1 MQYEPQLTL
10 PEPDSDSAAHSAR
23 VAAHIGTRIDA
34 AGGSV
39 SFAEFMHEAL
49 YAAGLGYY
57 AAGTK
62 KFGADGDFVTAPEV
76 SAVFGRVLARQIVEL
91 SRDGCESA
99 VMEIGAGSG
108 KLAVD
113 VLLALQQLDSLPDSY
128 QILEVSAE
136 LQHRQ
141 QERLQSELPHL
152 FERINWL
159 HGMPAEFSGVI
170 VANEVLDALPVER
183 FVRRAAGV
191 MQLRVVTGDTGF
203 AIQEAPATERLSNA
217 VAEIE
222 ADLGHPLADGYVS
235 EVCVAAPNWI
245 GEVANCLSSGAILL
259 FDYGV
264 SRREYYA
271 ADRTDGWLR
280 CHFRHHAHNNA
291 LINAGIQD
299 LTAWV
304 DFSGV
309 AAAAVANGLDILG
322 YQPQAQFLLGGGLQ
336 MEMQNFGELPLVEQ
350 LQLTAEIK
358 TLTLPGE
365 MGENFKC
372 MGLARGDI
380 ATPSAFQFTDR
391 TNTL

>member
-1 MQYEPQLTL
+1 MQYEPQRTL
-10 PEPDSDSAAHSAR
+10 PEPDAASAAHSAQ
-23 VAAHIGTRIDA
+23 VAAHIGARIDA
-34 AGGSV
+34 ASGSI

-49 YAAGLGYY
+49 YAPGLGYY

-62 KFGADGDFVTAPEV
+62 KFGADGDFTTAPEV
-76 SAVFGRVLARQIVEL
+76 SAVFGRVIARQIAEL
-91 SRDGCESA
+91 NQGASDHA
-99 VMEIGAGSG
+99 VLEIGAGSG

-113 VLLALQQLDSLPDSY
+113 VLLALQQLEALPDNY
-128 QILEVSAE
+128 LILEVSAE
-136 LQHRQ
+136 LQQRQ
-141 QERLQSELPHL
+141 KERLESEVPHL
-152 FERINWL
+152 FERIKWL
-159 HGMPAEFSGVI
+159 RGMPTGFAGVI
-170 VANEVLDALPVER
+170 IANEVLDALPVER
-183 FVRRAAGV
+183 FVRRADGV
-191 MQLRVVTGDTGF
+191 MQLRVVRDGSGF
-203 AIQEAPATERLSNA
+203 SLQEATATRRLSDA

-222 ADLGHPLADGYVS
+222 ADLGQRLANGYVS

-245 GEVANCLSSGAILL
+245 GEIANSLSNGAMLL

-280 CHFRHHAHNNA
+280 CHFRHHAHNDA

-304 DFSGV
+304 DFSAI
-309 AAAAVANGLDILG
+309 AAAAVASGLDILG
-322 YQPQAQFLLGGGLQ
+322 YQTQSQFLLGGGLQ
-336 MEMQNFGELPLVEQ
+336 TEMQDFDELPLVQQ
-350 LQLTAEIK
+350 LELTAQIK

-372 MGLARGDI
+372 MALARGDI
-380 ATPSAFQFTDR
+380 ATPTAFQFADR